1 MDQERI
7 GKLIKEIRI
16 NNKLSQNEFAKKYG
30 VTYQAVSKWENG
42 KNIPD
47 IQILKQICS
56 DYNISLEEIL
66 NGKKS
71 EKNNK
76 NKKLILIII
85 TLIITIILLVVFLF
99 AINQNND
106 NFEFKTLSS
115 TTDSFILTGSIAYN
129 KDKTSIYISD
139 VTYTG
144 EKDDTQYKEIKS
156 TLYEIDGK
164 TKKEIS
170 TYNKSLLITIGEFVS
185 ELSFHVDD
193 HASICKEYTEESLLL
208 EISATDTKD
217 KTIKYEI
224 PISISDNC
232 HK

>member
-7 GKLIKEIRI
+7 GKTIKEIRTK
-16 NNKLSQNEFAKKYG
+16 NKLSQKEFADKYN

-42 KNIPD
+42 KNMPD

-56 DYNISLEEIL
+56 DYNLSLEEL
-66 NGKKS
+66 LEGKKN
-71 EKNNK
+71 EKNK
-76 NKKLILIII
+76 LNKKVIIFCFIIVAII
-85 TLIITIILLVVFLF
+85 TASIILLISL
-99 AINQNND
+99 NKEEPT
-106 NFEFKTLSS
+106 FEFKTLSS
-115 TTDSFILTGSIAYN
+115 TTEDFTLTGSIAYN
-129 KDKTSIYISD
+129 SDKTSIYISD

-144 EKDDTQYKEIKS
+144 DDNEIEYIEIKS

-170 TYNKSLLITIGEFVS
+170 TYNKSLLITLDDFVS
-185 ELSFHVDD
+185 GMSFHIDD

-208 EISATDTKD
+208 EISATSKD
-217 KTIKYEI
+217 KKTTKYEI

>member
-7 GKLIKEIRI
+7 GKTIKEIRTK
-16 NNKLSQNEFAKKYG
+16 NKLSQKEFADKYN

-42 KNIPD
+42 KNMPD

-56 DYNISLEEIL
+56 DYNISLEEL
-66 NGKKS
+66 LEGKKN
-71 EKNNK
+71 EKNK
-76 NKKLILIII
+76 LNKKVIMFCLIIVA
-85 TLIITIILLVVFLF
+85 IITASIVLLISL
-99 AINQNND
+99 NKQETT
-106 NFEFKTLSS
+106 FEFKTLSS
-115 TTDSFILTGSIAYN
+115 TTEDFTLTGSIAYN
-129 KDKTSIYISD
+129 SDKTSIYISD

-144 EKDDTQYKEIKS
+144 DDNEIEYIEIKS

-170 TYNKSLLITIGEFVS
+170 TYNKSLLITLDEFVS
-185 ELSFHVDD
+185 GMSFHIDD

-208 EISATDTKD
+208 EISATSKD
-217 KTIKYEI
+217 KKTTKYEI

>member
-7 GKLIKEIRI
+7 GKFIKELRTK
-16 NNKLSQNEFAKKYG
+16 NNLSQKDFAKKYG

-47 IQILKQICS
+47 IQILKKICS
-56 DYNISLEEIL
+56 DYNMSLEEL
-66 NGKKS
+66 LDVKKS
-71 EKNNK
+71 TEKKAKRNP
-76 NKKLILIII
+76 LIII
-85 TLIITIILLVVFLF
+85 ALIIILTISLILGLS
-99 AINQNND
+99 INNKQKN

-115 TTDSFILTGSIAYN
+115 TTKDFKLTGSIAYN

-144 EKDDTQYKEIKS
+144 DDKSTEYKEIKS
-156 TLYEIDGK
+156 TLYEINSK

-170 TYNKSLLITIGEFVS
+170 TYNKSLLITLDEFV
-185 ELSFHVDD
+185 EGMSFHVDD

-208 EISATDTKD
+208 EISATDLSG
-217 KTIKYEI
+217 KTTKYEI
-224 PISISDNC
+224 SISVSDSC
-232 HK
+232 QK

>member
-7 GKLIKEIRI
+7 GKTIKEIRTK
-16 NNKLSQNEFAKKYG
+16 NKLSQKEFADKYN

-42 KNIPD
+42 KNMPD

-56 DYNISLEEIL
+56 DYNISLEEL
-66 NGKKS
+66 LEGKKN
-71 EKNNK
+71 EKNK
-76 NKKLILIII
+76 LNKKVIIFCLIIVA
-85 TLIITIILLVVFLF
+85 IITASIVLLISL
-99 AINQNND
+99 NKQETT
-106 NFEFKTLSS
+106 FEFKTLSS
-115 TTDSFILTGSIAYN
+115 TTEDFTLTGSIAYN
-129 KDKTSIYISD
+129 SDKTSIYISD

-144 EKDDTQYKEIKS
+144 DDNETEYIEIKS

-170 TYNKSLLITIGEFVS
+170 TYNKSLLITLDEFVS
-185 ELSFHVDD
+185 GMSFHIDD

-208 EISATDTKD
+208 EISATSKD
-217 KTIKYEI
+217 KKTTKYEI